1 MREGGREGR
10 TDGRPKGGGTAF
22 RGTSKSAVS
31 CGRRR
36 GEGGERLD
44 RRKKEEEEEEEEG
57 GREGRTDGRTTEAR
71 RYGALSNQLW
81 VVGGGAGREEND
93 QTEERGRRRRG
104 EGGTDGRQNSGGK
117 ALRCSF
123 ESVVSY
129 GRSLNNRDR
138 IAPSRQR
145 PQKRNTMIRRASASW

>member
-1 MREGGREGR
+1 MRRREGGREG
-10 TDGRPKGGGTAF
+10 
-22 RGTSKSAVS
+22 
-31 CGRRR
+31 
-36 GEGGERLD
+36 EGG
-44 RRKKEEEEEEEEG
+44 
-57 GREGRTDGRTTEAR
+57 EGRTDGRTAEAR

-104 EGGTDGRQNSGGK
+104 EGGKDGRQNSGGK

-123 ESVVSY
+123 ESAVSY